1 MEEIKTKGIVISASD
16 YKDSDKLVTIF
27 SFDFGIIKARAKGIK
42 KAKAKLSFAC
52 QPFAFVEFMLSAKG
66 GFYTII
72 NATSIDQFFD
82 LTSDFDNYILML
94 ACLEVCQ
101 KTVKENNPEPALFLA
116 LLDSFKAICYY
127 GANAMVVFIK
137 FLIEAMNALGLGI
150 ELSVCASCSENI
162 NKSKVFSYDF
172 NGFICPKCS
181 NKFDG
186 IELSDGEFAVLNNIN
201 ITKFDKLQNLKFNSR
216 NDLISIISL
225 LSKDFRLVADEEIST
240 LKKFL

>member
-1 MEEIKTKGIVISASD
+1 MEEIKTRGIVISASD

-27 SFDFGIIKARAKGIK
+27 SFDFGIIKARARGIK

-52 QPFAFVEFMLSAKG
+52 QPFAFVEFLLSEKG

-72 NATSIDQFFD
+72 NASSIDQFFD
-82 LTSDFDNYILML
+82 LTTDFDNYILML
-94 ACLEVCQ
+94 ACLEICQ
-101 KTVKENNPEPALFLA
+101 KTVKENNPEPALFLT
-116 LLDSFKAICYY
+116 LLDSFKSICYQNS
-127 GANAMVVFIK
+127 NAMIVFIK
-137 FLIEAMNALGLGI
+137 FMLEAMKVLGFGI
-150 ELSVCASCSENI
+150 ELNVCASCSDDIKKN
-162 NKSKVFSYDF
+162 KVFSFDF

-186 IELSDGEFAVLNNIN
+186 LELSDGEFAVLKNIN
-201 ITKFDKLQNLKFNSR
+201 ITDFDKLQNLKFNSR

-225 LSKDFRLVADEEIST
+225 LSKDFRLVAEEEIFT